1 MKPQKSKDITSY
13 DLCQAVIKG
22 MHEKKAQEVVVL
34 DLQNVKNAVADY
46 FVICSGTSDTHI
58 AAIADS
64 GLEEVRKTMNTE
76 GSRSEEMT
84 DREWILIDY
93 LDVVVHIFNRD
104 KRAFYDLES
113 LWGDAVRIEAP
124 DVLV

>member
-1 MKPQKSKDITSY
+1 MKPQKSKDFTSY

-46 FVICSGTSDTHI
+46 FVICTGTSDTHI

-64 GLEEVRKTMNTE
+64 VLEEVRKTMNTE
-76 GSRSEEMT
+76 GTHSEGMT
-84 DREWILIDY
+84 NREWILIDY

>member
-1 MKPQKSKDITSY
+1 MKPQKNKEVSSY

-34 DLQNVKNAVADY
+34 DLQNVKNAVADF
-46 FVICSGTSDTHI
+46 FVISTGTSDTHI
-58 AAIADS
+58 NAIAES
-64 GLEEVRKTMNTE
+64 VLEEVKKTVNTE
-76 GSRSEEMT
+76 GTHSEGMT
-84 DREWILIDY
+84 NREWILIDY
-93 LDVVVHIFNRD
+93 LDVVVHIFNKE
-104 KRAFYDLES
+104 KRAYYDLEG